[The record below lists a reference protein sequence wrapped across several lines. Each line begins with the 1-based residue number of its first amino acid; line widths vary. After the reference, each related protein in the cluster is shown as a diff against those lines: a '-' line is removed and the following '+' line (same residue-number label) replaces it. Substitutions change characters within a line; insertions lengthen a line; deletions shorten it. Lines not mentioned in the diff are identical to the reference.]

1 MDCIEGNILF
11 QNLLFF
17 FWRNE
22 KLEAEAKSAT
32 EKFEEVGLKSIWPEF
47 CLVHCIW
54 YF

>member
-1 MDCIEGNILF
+1 MDCTEDNILF
-11 QNLLFF
+11 QNLLFIYF

-47 CLVHCIW
+47 CLVHCI
-54 YF
+54 